1 MKISI
6 IGAGSMAFSAALIK
20 DLALTKSISGSK
32 VTLMDISEER
42 LNAAFNIARRY
53 AKEVGSALVIEKTL
67 DVVEAIRGSDFVIN
81 VAFAGGYHNL
91 ELMIE
96 TAEKHGY
103 YRGIDAT
110 DWNMVNNYNIYTCY
124 KQYQIALN
132 IARTMEEYAPDG
144 WLLQVANPLLEVTT
158 MLLRKTRVKV
168 VGFCH
173 GFHGYAELARVCG
186 LDPDKLEFQVAGLN
200 HDIWLTSLTQEGED
214 AYRYIDEW
222 LEKDAE
228 NFWKTH
234 ILDLWEEQLSR
245 AAADMYRRYGLYP
258 IGDTCR
264 SGTWVYHKDLKTKQR
279 WYGPIGGVDSEIGWI
294 LRRLRYRSQLERF
307 YRMAN
312 DPTVSVSRELGV
324 TRSGEQFVDFID
336 SVTNGVERRLIL
348 NVRNNG
354 VIPSIPA
361 DVAVEVP
368 VYVSKETL
376 RPEPI
381 KNLPSSVVKFALIP
395 RWERMEWALEAFDAL
410 SEGGKQ
416 AYREALVNILLADP
430 RTSSLEQ
437 AISTV
442 DALLKLP
449 YYRDDE

>member
-1 MKISI
+1 
-6 IGAGSMAFSAALIK
+6 
-20 DLALTKSISGSK
+20 
-32 VTLMDISEER
+32 
-42 LNAAFNIARRY
+42 
-53 AKEVGSALVIEKTL
+53 
-67 DVVEAIRGSDFVIN
+67 
-81 VAFAGGYHNL
+81 
-91 ELMIE
+91 
-96 TAEKHGY
+96 
-103 YRGIDAT
+103 
-110 DWNMVNNYNIYTCY
+110 
-124 KQYQIALN
+124 
-132 IARTMEEYAPDG
+132 
-144 WLLQVANPLLEVTT
+144 
-158 MLLRKTRVKV
+158 
-168 VGFCH
+168 
-173 GFHGYAELARVCG
+173 
-186 LDPDKLEFQVAGLN
+186 
-200 HDIWLTSLTQEGED
+200 
-214 AYRYIDEW
+214 
-222 LEKDAE
+222 
-228 NFWKTH
+228 
-234 ILDLWEEQLSR
+234 
-245 AAADMYRRYGLYP
+245 MYRRYGLYP

-312 DPTVSVSRELGV
+312 DPTVSVSRELGL

-354 VIPSIPA
+354 MIPGIPA

-368 VYVSKETL
+368 VYVSKERF